1 MTVVPTSRRSGTDP
15 SAARQAMRLIRKRK
29 RGQAAVEFALLA
41 TISLIVLMVGVQF
54 AIIGQAALAV
64 TQASYVASRAASVN
78 TSVTNANI
86 SNVITNQLSPT
97 ITAPSNALTVNMV
110 TAGDATCVP
119 NRTFGCQVTV
129 TITYNASSK
138 IALPNPFLG
147 ISFPT
152 SLSSTQKMMTE

>member
-1 MTVVPTSRRSGTDP
+1 M
-15 SAARQAMRLIRKRK
+15 
-29 RGQAAVEFALLA
+29 VEFALLA
-41 TISLIVLMVGVQF
+41 TISLIVLMVGIQF

-64 TQASYVASRAASVN
+64 TQASYVASRTASVN
-78 TSVTNANI
+78 TSVTNENI
-86 SNVITNQLSPT
+86 GSVITNQLSPS
-97 ITAPSNALTVNMV
+97 ITAPANALTVNMV

-119 NRTFGCQVTV
+119 NRIFGCQIAVTV
-129 TITYNASSK
+129 TYDATSK